1 MKVVHSHLNTHSNV
15 IESWAFFFLVK
26 NLYSEYYKELSKQL

>member
-15 IESWAFFFLVK
+15 IESWAFFLVK
-26 NLYSEYYKELSKQL
+26 TLYSEYYKELSKQL